1 MELEKLTQII
11 ARVMN
16 LEFEEIREEMNLTDD
31 LGADS
36 LDIYQMI
43 IGVEEEL
50 QIEINADDAERIRTV
65 RELLELINGMPD
77 QNREVKI

>member
-11 ARVMN
+11 AKIMN
-16 LEFEEIREEMNLTDD
+16 LEDGEIPEETNLTDD

-36 LDIYQMI
+36 LDIYQI
-43 IGVEEEL
+43 IIEVEEEL

-65 RELLELINGMPD
+65 RELLELINGMPH
-77 QNREVKI
+77 QNGR

>member
-16 LEFEEIREEMNLTDD
+16 LEVEEIREETNLTDD

-36 LDIYQMI
+36 LDIYQII

-77 QNREVKI
+77 QNREV